1 MAQIEQQTIKIV
13 IVGDGAVGKTT
24 LVLTYVD
31 GVVPG
36 EYITYVA
43 EKCTKSR
50 FFNGVP
56 FLLEIWD
63 TPAQDGYD
71 RLRPTC
77 YTNTDVF
84 FLCFS
89 IAEPVSL
96 KSITEKWFSEVSHHC
111 PNTPVFL
118 VGTKVDLR
126 NDENVLELLK
136 LRGSTPVTIEQGLET
151 KESIGACHYIECSSL
166 NGDNLE
172 NVFDD
177 VLRFIQAKKRTKRAQ
192 NVSFRDIIPK
202 NVITYIF

>member
-77 YTNTDVF
+77 YTNT
-84 FLCFS
+84 
-89 IAEPVSL
+89 
-96 KSITEKWFSEVSHHC
+96 WFSEVSHHC